1 MSWSDYKKKIKRQV
15 SDFLEIPGDV
25 MLDLPKIVLVGNI
38 KIFIENHRGIIEY
51 TTEKVRVNVME
62 DEVAITGENLLLR
75 NVLPDELCVEGKI
88 KSISFL

>member
-1 MSWSDYKKKIKRQV
+1 MSWRDYKSKIKKQF
-15 SDFLEIPGDV
+15 SEFLEIPGDV

-38 KIFIENHRGIIEY
+38 KIFIENHKGILEY

-62 DEVAITGENLLLR
+62 NEVAITGENLLLR

>member
-1 MSWSDYKKKIKRQV
+1 MAWSDYKKKIKRQF
-15 SDFLEIPGDV
+15 SEFLEIPGDV

-38 KIFIENHRGIIEY
+38 KIFIENHRGILEY

-88 KSISFL
+88 KSVSFL

>member
-1 MSWSDYKKKIKRQV
+1 MSWSDYKKKIKRQF
-15 SDFLEIPGDV
+15 SEFLEIPGDV

-38 KIFIENHRGIIEY
+38 KIFIENHRGILEY

-62 DEVAITGENLLLR
+62 DEVTITGENLLLR

>member
-1 MSWSDYKKKIKRQV
+1 MSWSDYKKKIKRQF
-15 SDFLEIPGDV
+15 SEFLEIPGDV

-38 KIFIENHRGIIEY
+38 KIFIENHRGILEY

-62 DEVAITGENLLLR
+62 YEVAITGKNLLLR

>member
-1 MSWSDYKKKIKRQV
+1 MAWSDYKKKIKRQV
-15 SDFLEIPGDV
+15 SEFLEIPGDV

-62 DEVAITGENLLLR
+62 YEVAVIGENLLLR

>member
-1 MSWSDYKKKIKRQV
+1 MSWNDYKKKIKRQV

>member
-1 MSWSDYKKKIKRQV
+1 MAWHDYKKKIKRQF
-15 SDFLEIPGDV
+15 SEFLEIPGDV
-25 MLDLPKIVLVGNI
+25 MLDLPKIVLFGNI

>member
-15 SDFLEIPGDV
+15 SEFLEIPGDV

-38 KIFIENHRGIIEY
+38 KIFIENHRGILEY

-88 KSISFL
+88 KSVSFL

>member
-1 MSWSDYKKKIKRQV
+1 MAWHDYKKKIKRQF
-15 SDFLEIPGDV
+15 SEFLEIPGDV

>member
-15 SDFLEIPGDV
+15 SEFLEIPGDV

>member
-1 MSWSDYKKKIKRQV
+1 MAWSDYKKKIKRQF
-15 SDFLEIPGDV
+15 SEFLEIPGDV